1 MAERFNRKDKIM
13 QKRFLLAP
21 VLCLSLALAACSGG
35 GDQGQGG
42 PPSLPV
48 TVSQPLVRDVTEW
61 DDFVGRFEAIDSVEV
76 RPRASGYLQRVH
88 FADGQYV
95 RAGQLLFSI
104 DARPNQAALDQAR
117 AQLARANA
125 TLANAKTEF
134 ARSATLAA
142 SQAASTEEV
151 EQRQKPGVGSGVR
164 GPGRLCTWPE
174 N

>member
-1 MAERFNRKDKIM
+1 M
-13 QKRFLLAP
+13 
-21 VLCLSLALAACSGG
+21 
-35 GDQGQGG
+35 
-42 PPSLPV
+42 
-48 TVSQPLVRDVTEW
+48 SQPLVRDVTEW

-151 EQRQKPGVGSGVR
+151 EQRRAAVRARASPRRFRGVFRNGWSIR
-164 GPGRLCTWPE
+164 AMRSAPIRRC
-174 N
+174 